1 MSDTSET
8 TTGIAAA
15 LAAIVAAFVWLV
27 RRGKNGDAHPPGPVE
42 EPLSDRISRAVALI
56 EHEDIDLPKNWREFI
71 DRRIE
76 HKLNNRRAVLFAI
89 VGLLERGQ
97 HERALTLLREEAED
111 LKQ

>member
-1 MSDTSET
+1 MTDTPT

-27 RRGKNGDAHPPGPVE
+27 KRKGKDEESPSDAIA
-42 EPLSDRISRAVALI
+42 RNIALI
-56 EHEDIDLPKNWREFI
+56 EHEEIDLPRNWRDFV
-71 DRRIE
+71 DRRIA
-76 HKLNNRRAVLFAI
+76 HQLNNRRAVLFAI

-97 HERALTLLREEAED
+97 HDRALTLLREEAED